1 MGGDMRPR
9 RVCVRDAGGFA
20 ARQVVGG
27 LALASEGSAVKLLA
41 PGMLQARPASAPVS
55 LSTNVG

>member
-1 MGGDMRPR
+1 MGGDMRSR
-9 RVCVRDAGGFA
+9 QVCVRHAGGVA

-41 PGMLQARPASAPVS
+41 PGMLQVRPASAPVS
-55 LSTNVG
+55 FSTNVG